1 MKMPIV
7 SYFLVMGTVL
17 TALLILAGNYIPG
30 GAPPFSAS
38 QAVGIS
44 QPFKAEPERS
54 PYTVSA
60 VNFAASYGKPPIEEM
75 TVPVK
80 KHFSESTRKRL
91 YEPTNA
97 GPTPSGW
104 NRVAENPHNAL
115 MSIH

>member
-7 SYFLVMGTVL
+7 RYFLVMGTVL
-17 TALLILAGNYIPG
+17 TAILVLAGNYIQSD
-30 GAPPFSAS
+30 APPFSTS
-38 QAVGIS
+38 QVVGVS

-54 PYTVSA
+54 PYAVSA
-60 VNFAASYGKPPIEEM
+60 VNFAASYSKTPVAES

-80 KHFSESTRKRL
+80 RHFAEAPRKRFG
-91 YEPTNA
+91 ETATVNPDI
-97 GPTPSGW
+97 PRW